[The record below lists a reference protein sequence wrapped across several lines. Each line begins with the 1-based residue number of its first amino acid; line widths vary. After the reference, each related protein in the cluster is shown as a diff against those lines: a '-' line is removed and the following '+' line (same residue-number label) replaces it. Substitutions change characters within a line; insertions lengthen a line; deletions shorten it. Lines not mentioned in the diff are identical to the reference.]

1 MIGKTN
7 QGNDVT
13 LTIDSDVQT
22 AAESALSGRKG
33 ACVVIDSGTGAV
45 RALAS
50 SPTYDANDIEKL
62 LSNQSGDSSAM
73 YNRATTAL
81 YAPGSTFKIVSLTT
95 GLTDNVIKEDDVL
108 NSPGVLDIGGG
119 QVINYAKS
127 SFGRITLTRA
137 TELSANTY
145 YAQIG
150 ERLGAENLVKGSENF
165 LFNKKI
171 DFDIPVAKGL
181 MPVPD
186 EMTL

>member
-1 MIGKTN
+1 MIGKTE

-22 AAESALSGRKG
+22 SAENALSGRKG

-45 RALAS
+45 KALAS
-50 SPTYDANDIEKL
+50 SPTYNANDIDKL
-62 LSNQSGDSSAM
+62 LSDNSQDSSAM

-81 YAPGSTFKIVSLTT
+81 YAPGSTFKIVTLATALA
-95 GLTDNVIKEDDVL
+95 GNIIKEDEVL
-108 NSPGVLDIGGG
+108 NSPGELDIGGG
-119 QVINYAKS
+119 KVTNFRKNSY
-127 SFGRITLTRA
+127 GRITLTRA

-150 ERLGAENLVKGSENF
+150 ERLQAENLVKGSENF

-171 DFDIPVAKGL
+171 NFDIPVAKGL
-181 MPVPD
+181 MPD
-186 EMTL
+186 YEEMTL

>member
-1 MIGKTN
+1 MIGKTE

-22 AAESALSGRKG
+22 AAENSLQGRKG

-45 RALAS
+45 KALAS
-50 SPTYDANDIEKL
+50 SPTYDANDIDKIL
-62 LSNQSGDSSAM
+62 AGNNSDSSAM

-81 YAPGSTFKIVSLTT
+81 YAPGSTFKIVSLSTA
-95 GLTDNVIKEDDVL
+95 LTNNVIKEDEVL
-108 NSPGVLDIGGG
+108 NAPGELDIGGG
-119 QVINYAKS
+119 KVTNYQKLNY
-127 SFGRITLTRA
+127 GRVTLNRA

-150 ERLGAENLVKGSENF
+150 ERLQAENLVKGSENF

-171 DFDIPVAKGL
+171 NFDLPVAMGL
-181 MPVPD
+181 MPEPD